1 MSIDREQL
9 ARVPSP
15 PIDWQTRA
23 VEALRTVKEQH
34 LALAHDV
41 AANGE
46 LQGQIAALGIEAD
59 RAAAELARLRELT
72 EAQAETLARVRE
84 VAERHAQLSV
94 SNGSWQTAA
103 RDVAGKILRALE
115 GK

>member
-1 MSIDREQL
+1 MSNEQL
-9 ARVPSP
+9 ARLPAA
-15 PIDWQTRA
+15 PIDWQTR
-23 VEALRTVKEQH
+23 VEGAERLVREQH
-34 LALAHDV
+34 MALAHET

-46 LQGQIAALGIEAD
+46 LQGRIAVLGIEAD

-84 VAERHAQLSV
+84 VAERHAQLDV
-94 SNGSWQTAA
+94 SNGSWKAAA